1 MKPGPF
7 CVDKMCRNRYTRRC
21 SILSESFWLTP
32 GRNVL
37 LASKE
42 PESENNIFFAS
53 WSTSRSTIQVGCR
66 SCMVLWDHDWI
77 TLCHLKHLLLNQF
90 HLPTATDPPK
100 QNLIFSEGNQSSD
113 SKHLK
118 NIHKQLL
125 KPIPNTQTH
134 LKPFQKCETCPDLN
148 THPQTQHGNLS
159 PSSSIL
165 HLLGLKFTHLRGQI
179 SPQRW
184 GVKSNNS
191 QGPLY
196 IYIGVALNESEFHRT
211 RVSKGL
217 RGHCTPGD
225 FRKYQVYRY
234 TIKITNKVYN
244 EFSRNPNWSPSSSEP
259 KKHPNWETSH
269 RNWATVKL
277 AWFDGW
283 RGIRGLA
290 SQGCYM

>member
-42 PESENNIFFAS
+42 PESDNHIFFAS

-66 SCMVLWDHDWI
+66 SCMILRDYDWDHPI
-77 TLCHLKHLLLNQF
+77 S
-90 HLPTATDPPK
+90 PK
-100 QNLIFSEGNQSSD
+100 TSLARSVPSTNCYRSTEAKSDFFRRQS
-113 SKHLK
+113 KQRFETPQ

-196 IYIGVALNESEFHRT
+196 I
-211 RVSKGL
+211 
-217 RGHCTPGD
+217 
-225 FRKYQVYRY
+225 
-234 TIKITNKVYN
+234 
-244 EFSRNPNWSPSSSEP
+244 
-259 KKHPNWETSH
+259 
-269 RNWATVKL
+269 
-277 AWFDGW
+277 
-283 RGIRGLA
+283 
-290 SQGCYM
+290 

>member
-53 WSTSRSTIQVGCR
+53 WSTSRSTIQVGSR

-118 NIHKQLL
+118 NIQKNLWNLYQTHKHTWKLSKVWNL
-125 KPIPNTQTH
+125 SRPKYPSPNTTW
-134 LKPFQKCETCPDLN
+134 KPLPIIFHFAPPGLEIYA
-148 THPQTQHGNLS
+148 S
-159 PSSSIL
+159 PRPNQPCSRAGTKGIIPYSR
-165 HLLGLKFTHLRGQI
+165 RGPTSWHQV
-179 SPQRW
+179 Q
-184 GVKSNNS
+184 VN
-191 QGPLY
+191 
-196 IYIGVALNESEFHRT
+196 
-211 RVSKGL
+211 KG
-217 RGHCTPGD
+217 
-225 FRKYQVYRY
+225 
-234 TIKITNKVYN
+234 KI
-244 EFSRNPNWSPSSSEP
+244 
-259 KKHPNWETSH
+259 
-269 RNWATVKL
+269 
-277 AWFDGW
+277 
-283 RGIRGLA
+283 
-290 SQGCYM
+290 QQ

>member
-21 SILSESFWLTP
+21 FILSESFWLTP

-42 PESENNIFFAS
+42 PESENNIFFAF
-53 WSTSRSTIQVGCR
+53 WSTSRSTIQVGTR

-77 TLCHLKHLLLNQF
+77 ALCHLKHLLLNQF
-90 HLPTATDPPK
+90 HLPAATNPPK
-100 QNLIFSEGNQSSD
+100 HNLIFQKAIKAATEKN
-113 SKHLK
+113 LK
-118 NIHKQLL
+118 NIQKTFETYTKHT
-125 KPIPNTQTH
+125 NTLETF
-134 LKPFQKCETCPDLN
+134 PKCETCPDQN

-184 GVKSNNS
+184 RVKSNNS

-196 IYIGVALNESEFHRT
+196 I
-211 RVSKGL
+211 
-217 RGHCTPGD
+217 
-225 FRKYQVYRY
+225 
-234 TIKITNKVYN
+234 
-244 EFSRNPNWSPSSSEP
+244 
-259 KKHPNWETSH
+259 
-269 RNWATVKL
+269 
-277 AWFDGW
+277 
-283 RGIRGLA
+283 
-290 SQGCYM
+290 